1 MEATSKLVG
10 DRGIEITRL
19 VKAPRVL
26 VWKAC
31 TEPAHIDQW
40 WGPNGF
46 ANKTI
51 AHDLRVGG
59 QWKYT
64 MTGPDGKVWPNLI
77 TYTEVTPMDRL
88 AYDHGD
94 WENPKMFTGSL
105 SFTDVEGGTLVTLH
119 TVFPSKDVRD
129 QAIENYGAAEGG
141 KQTLTRLAEYVKIYQ
156 HAEP

>member
-10 DRGIEITRL
+10 DRGIEITRV
-19 VKAPRVL
+19 VKAPRAL
-26 VWKAC
+26 VWMAC
-31 TEPAHIDQW
+31 TEPKHIDQW

-59 QWKYT
+59 VWKYT

-119 TVFPSKDVRD
+119 NVFQSKDVRD

-141 KQTLTRLAEYVKIYQ
+141 KQTLTRLSEYVQKQ
-156 HAEP
+156 PTR

>member
-1 MEATSKLVG
+1 MEATSKQVG
-10 DRGIEITRL
+10 DRGIEITRT
-19 VKAPRVL
+19 VKAPRAL

-31 TEPAHIDQW
+31 TEPAHIDRW

-105 SFTDVEGGTLVTLH
+105 NFTDVEGGTLVTLH
-119 TVFPSKDVRD
+119 NVFQSKDVRD
-129 QAIENYGAAEGG
+129 QAIEKYGAAEGG
-141 KQTLTRLAEYVKIYQ
+141 KQTLTRLAEYVQKQ
-156 HAEP
+156 PTR

>member
-10 DRGIEITRL
+10 DREIVITRT
-19 VKAPRVL
+19 VKAPRAL

-46 ANKTI
+46 TNKTI

-59 QWKYT
+59 AWKYT

-77 TYTEVTPMDRL
+77 TYTEVTPIDRL

-94 WENPKMFTGSL
+94 WETPKMFTGSL

-129 QAIENYGAAEGG
+129 QAIEKYGATEGG
-141 KQTLTRLAEYVKIYQ
+141 KQTLTRLAEYVQ
-156 HAEP
+156 TRPTS

>member
-10 DRGIEITRL
+10 DREIVITRT
-19 VKAPRVL
+19 VKSPRAL

-46 ANKTI
+46 ANKTLSL
-51 AHDLRVGG
+51 DLRVGG

-64 MTGPDGKVWPNLI
+64 MTGADGKVWPNLI
-77 TYTEVTPMDRL
+77 TYTEVSPIDRL
-88 AYDHGD
+88 VYDHGD

-105 SFTDVEGGTLVTLH
+105 TFTDTDEGTLITLHTIFPTKEARDFVVEKHGAVEGG
-119 TVFPSKDVRD
+119 
-129 QAIENYGAAEGG
+129 Q
-141 KQTLTRLAEYVKIYQ
+141 QTLARLDKYISTQ
-156 HAEP
+156 LNP

>member
-1 MEATSKLVG
+1 MEATSKQVG
-10 DRGIEITRL
+10 DRGIEITRT
-19 VKAPRVL
+19 VKAPRAL

-31 TEPAHIDQW
+31 TEPAHIDRW

-94 WENPKMFTGSL
+94 WENPKMFEGSL
-105 SFTDVEGGTLVTLH
+105 TFSDVEEGTLITLR
-119 TVFPSKDVRD
+119 TLFPTKEARD
-129 QAIENYGAAEGG
+129 FVIEQHGAIEGG
-141 KQTLTRLAEYVKIYQ
+141 KQTLGRLAEYLERSQY
-156 HAEP
+156 P

>member
-10 DRGIEITRL
+10 DRGIEITRT
-19 VKAPRVL
+19 VKAPRAL

-119 TVFPSKDVRD
+119 NVFPSKDVRD

-141 KQTLTRLAEYVKIYQ
+141 KQTLTRLAEYVQKQ
-156 HAEP
+156 PTR

>member
-10 DRGIEITRL
+10 DREIVITRT
-19 VKAPRVL
+19 VKAPRAL

-46 ANKTI
+46 ANKTLSL
-51 AHDLRVGG
+51 DLRVGG

-77 TYTEVTPMDRL
+77 TYTEVTPIDRL

-119 TVFPSKDVRD
+119 NVFQSKDVRD
-129 QAIENYGAAEGG
+129 QAIEKYGAAEGG
-141 KQTLTRLAEYVKIYQ
+141 KQTLTRLAEYVQKQ
-156 HAEP
+156 PTR

>member
-1 MEATSKLVG
+1 
-10 DRGIEITRL
+10 
-19 VKAPRVL
+19 

-51 AHDLRVGG
+51 AHELRVGG

-77 TYTEVTPMDRL
+77 TYTEVTPTDRL
-88 AYDHGD
+88 VYDHGD

-105 SFTDVEGGTLVTLH
+105 SFTDVQGGTLVTLH

-141 KQTLTRLAEYVKIYQ
+141 KQTLTRLAEYVQKL
-156 HAEP
+156 PTR

>member
-19 VKAPRVL
+19 VKAPRAL

-77 TYTEVTPMDRL
+77 TYTEVTPIDRL
-88 AYDHGD
+88 AYNHGD

-119 TVFPSKDVRD
+119 NVFPSKDVRD

-141 KQTLTRLAEYVKIYQ
+141 KQTLTRLAEYVLKQ
-156 HAEP
+156 PTR

>member
-1 MEATSKLVG
+1 MEATSRCIS
-10 DRGIEITRL
+10 DREIVLTRT
-19 VKAPRVL
+19 VKAPRSL
-26 VWKAC
+26 VWKVC
-31 TEPAHIDQW
+31 TDPAHIDRW

-141 KQTLTRLAEYVKIYQ
+141 KQTLTRLAEYLQKQ
-156 HAEP
+156 PTR

>member
-10 DRGIEITRL
+10 EREIVITRT
-19 VKAPRVL
+19 VKAPRAL
-26 VWKAC
+26 VWKVC

-46 ANKTI
+46 CNHTLSM
-51 AHDLRVGG
+51 DLRVGG

-77 TYTEVTPMDRL
+77 TYTEVTPIDRL

-94 WENPKMFTGSL
+94 WENPKMFVGSL
-105 SFTDVEGGTLVTLH
+105 TFTEVDGGTLVTLR
-119 TVFPSKDVRD
+119 TVFPSKEVRD
-129 QAIENYGAAEGG
+129 HAIEEYGAAEGG
-141 KQTLTRLAEYVKIYQ
+141 KQTLTRLAEYVQTQQI
-156 HAEP
+156 P

>member
-1 MEATSKLVG
+1 MVATSKLVG
-10 DRGIEITRL
+10 DRGIQITRL
-19 VKAPRVL
+19 VKAPRAL

-46 ANKTI
+46 ANHTI

-77 TYTEVTPMDRL
+77 TYTEVTPIDRL
-88 AYDHGD
+88 VYDHGD
-94 WENPKMFTGSL
+94 WENPKMFTSSL

-141 KQTLTRLAEYVKIYQ
+141 KQTLTRLAEYVQKQ
-156 HAEP
+156 PTR

>member
-1 MEATSKLVG
+1 MEAISKLVG
-10 DRGIEITRL
+10 DRGIEIRRM
-19 VKAPRVL
+19 VKAPRAL

-31 TEPAHIDQW
+31 TEPAHIDRW

-119 TVFPSKDVRD
+119 TVFPSKDMRD
-129 QAIENYGAAEGG
+129 QAIEKYGAADGG
-141 KQTLTRLAEYVKIYQ
+141 KQTLTRLAEYVQ
-156 HAEP
+156 TQPTR

>member
-19 VKAPRVL
+19 VKAPRAL

-31 TEPAHIDQW
+31 TEPKHIDQW

-51 AHDLRVGG
+51 AHDLRVGS

-77 TYTEVTPMDRL
+77 TYTEVTPIDRL
-88 AYDHGD
+88 VYDHGD
-94 WENPKMFTGSL
+94 WENPKMFEGSL
-105 SFTDVEGGTLVTLH
+105 TFSDVEEGTLITLR
-119 TVFPSKDVRD
+119 TLFPTKEARD
-129 QAIENYGAAEGG
+129 FVIEQHGAIEGG
-141 KQTLTRLAEYVKIYQ
+141 KQTLGRLAEYLERSQY
-156 HAEP
+156 P